1 VADRWIRLGAD
12 DGRLAALGVGNKAA
26 LLSRFQRHVPAAVVV
41 PHEAWSAALA
51 AGLVADGGDGR
62 VRVADAR
69 GLMELLALPDLG
81 PRVAVRSAFSSED
94 TSSASAAG
102 LFVSRLA
109 VNAGSPVEMAAA
121 LADVWASADR
131 REGVRRRDVLV
142 MAMVDAVHA
151 GVAFLEADY
160 EDDLVEHTAGLA
172 DRLVSGEVAGERFAL
187 GRLLAGER
195 KIIATRAE
203 GVPDLLDAP
212 PFAGRLARL
221 LRAVRRSLGDHDWD
235 VEWADDGRAC
245 WLVQVRP
252 ITAPPRRSEVLS
264 GANLREILPDVPS
277 PFTVDSFVRMMRN
290 GWNTWYRG
298 LDPTLPAG
306 RDLVVALHGRV
317 WFNLSLVVDHN
328 RHLGIPTKLVTD
340 GVGGWTGFQVGW
352 RPVRIA
358 KKAPVLLRHARGQ
371 LRVRRTIQH
380 AQARVLEIARAANDA
395 PAFGACLAALEA
407 IDAVGFPAATQA
419 AASLSGPVA
428 LLRRAGTLDEH
439 GAGGRSPGTRMY
451 VDLGALGQTVAND
464 PDARAALANGVV
476 PVDPGFAAGW
486 QAWLSRYGHRGQW
499 ESDLATPRFAEDPRP
514 ILETLALGGYV
525 PNLSPPRSIRGVLT
539 LPVWWQARRSIAAR
553 EGFRDSGAQAYALIR
568 RRLLAL
574 AEHAVAAGTLPDVGT
589 IWLMSYEELRA
600 LDRGIVPASATLAAR
615 RSEHD
620 AARSR
625 LLPLT
630 IRRHEA
636 IGVDDADPG
645 ERVTGIALTV
655 GDVRGVAWVLLEPS
669 MALPSGCRPS
679 ETVLVARTSSA
690 GWIPTW
696 GLVRGVVVEI
706 GGDLSHGSII
716 LRELAIPAITN
727 AHGATTVFRTGD
739 SVDLRAGEGVAERVD
754 RFEEPVGP
762 AT

>member
-1 VADRWIRLGAD
+1 MD
-12 DGRLAALGVGNKAA
+12 DAPGLMA
-26 LLSRFQRHVPAAVVV
+26 LLS
-41 PHEAWSAALA
+41 
-51 AGLVADGGDGR
+51 
-62 VRVADAR
+62 
-69 GLMELLALPDLG
+69 LPDLG
-81 PRVAVRSAFSSED
+81 ARVAVRSAFSSED
-94 TSSASAAG
+94 TSTASAAG
-102 LFVSRLA
+102 FFVSRLDVDA
-109 VNAGSPVEMAAA
+109 SSPAEMAAA

-142 MAMVDAVHA
+142 MAMVDAMHA

-160 EDDLVEHTAGLA
+160 EDDLVEYTAGLA

-187 GRLLAGER
+187 GRLLTGER

-203 GVPDLLDAP
+203 GVPELLDPP

-221 LRAVRRSLGDHDWD
+221 LRAVRRALGDHDWD

-245 WLVQVRP
+245 RLLQVRP

-298 LDPTLPAG
+298 LDPTLPEG

-352 RPVRIA
+352 RPVRVV
-358 KKAPVLLRHARGQ
+358 KKAPVLFRHARGQ

-380 AQARVLEIARAANDA
+380 AQARVVEIARAAGSA
-395 PAFGACLAALEA
+395 PTFDACLAALEA

-439 GAGGRSPGTRMY
+439 GAGGRSPGTRMFL
-451 VDLGALGQTVAND
+451 DLGALGQTVAND
-464 PDARAALANGVV
+464 PEAREALASGKIPDD
-476 PVDPGFAAGW
+476 PVFAAGW
-486 QAWLSRYGHRGQW
+486 QAWLGRYGHRGEW
-499 ESDLATPRFAEDPRP
+499 ESDLATPRFAEDPGP

-525 PNLSPPRSIRGVLT
+525 PNRSPKRSLRGVLT

-553 EGFRDSGAQAYALIR
+553 EGFRDSGAQAYARIR
-568 RRLLAL
+568 HRLLAL
-574 AEHAVAAGTLPDVGT
+574 GERAVAAGTLPEVDAL
-589 IWLMSYEELRA
+589 WLMSCEELRA
-600 LDRGIVPASATLAAR
+600 LDRGIAPPDATLAAR
-615 RSEHD
+615 RSEHE

-636 IGVDDADPG
+636 VGFDEADRSD
-645 ERVTGIALTV
+645 RVTGIALTV
-655 GDVRGVAWVLLEPS
+655 GDVRGIAWVLLEPS
-669 MALPSGCRPS
+669 MALPTGRLPS

-696 GLVRGVVVEI
+696 GLVSGVVVEI

-739 SVDLRAGEGVAERVD
+739 GVDLRAGEGVAERVD
-754 RFEEPVGP
+754 RFGEPVAPG
-762 AT
+762 A